1 MIPKIIHQI
10 GPKFRSKWHPA
21 WKVCHDTWLRKFEDF
36 EIKIWN
42 DSDDLDSFIEEKYPE
57 RYEFYKNL
65 PYHMI
70 KMDFSRYAILNYYGG
85 IYADLDM
92 YCYENF
98 YEILDNQVCL
108 IEPID
113 FDNNE
118 GDMIMGC
125 LMASKPDHLFWQ
137 ECMNRSEEVYNSID
151 KEKLSNYLNVFDSF
165 SEILEIGGPK
175 LIFNVYTNFSNKEQ
189 VQLLSKDYFHPDVGT
204 YFDGMKTKHMKT
216 MVWGEESMQLFESGF
231 KNLNLN
237 YEDGMKNLYQHI
249 RGVDLDNYEYDKNY
263 YES

>member
-10 GPKFRSKWHPA
+10 GPESKSKWHPV
-21 WKVCHDTWLRKFEDF
+21 WNICHETWMKNFEGY

-42 DSDDLDSFIEEKYPE
+42 DDKDLDLFIKEKYPE
-57 RYEFYKNL
+57 KYAFYENL

-98 YEILDNQVCL
+98 YDFLNNEVCL

-125 LMASKPDHLFWQ
+125 LMASEPNQQFWKD
-137 ECMNRSEEVYNSID
+137 CMNCCEEVYNQSD
-151 KEKLSNYLNVFDSF
+151 KEKLYNTPNVFDSF

-175 LIFNVYTNFSNKEQ
+175 LLFEVYRKFPNKEK
-189 VQLLSKDYFHPDVGT
+189 VQFLPKNSYHPVVTEYFE
-204 YFDGMKTKHMKT
+204 GMKTKHMKT
-216 MVWGEESMQLFESGF
+216 MIWGRESIELFETGF

-237 YEDGMKNLYQHI
+237 YEDGMKNLFQSI
-249 RGVDLDNYEYDKNY
+249 RGVNIDIYEFNKNY
-263 YES
+263 TEG